1 MKRHKRWGW
10 LLLAMQLMSPAYAVP
25 LTREQAMVAAER
37 QDEAVRMT
45 GLARLAEIGL
55 MADADR
61 LLPQLSAADPRVR
74 AAAQAAITQIWSRSN
89 DAAIDPLFARGVAQI
104 EASAL
109 ADALATFDDIVRRKP
124 AFAEGW
130 NKRATVHFLLGH
142 NLQSLQD
149 CDEVLKRNPHHFGA
163 LSGAGEIHLQLG
175 QPEQALEFFKRA
187 FAVNPYL
194 RGLAQTIHE
203 LELRLRSGMST

>member
-1 MKRHKRWGW
+1 MGCHRGWGW
-10 LLLAMQLMSPAYAVP
+10 LLVAAQLGVPAFAAP
-25 LTREQAMVAAER
+25 LTREQALAAAER

-45 GLARLAEIGL
+45 GLARLAEIGV

-74 AAAQAAITQIWSRSN
+74 SAAESTIWQIWSRSG
-89 DAAIDPLFARGVAQI
+89 DAAIDPLFARGVAHM

-109 ADALATFDDIVRRKP
+109 DDALATFDDIVRRKP

-130 NKRATVHFLLGH
+130 NKRATVHFLRGDH
-142 NLQSLQD
+142 AQSLRD

-163 LSGAGEIHLQLG
+163 LSGAGQIHLQMG
-175 QPEQALEFFKRA
+175 RPEIALALFKRA
-187 FAVNPYL
+187 YAVNPNL
-194 RGLAQTIHE
+194 DGLALTIHQ